1 MALAATMT
9 CMQYMATLAHM
20 STMSTTESVS
30 LGAGFQKGEISGKR
44 AGKIAAKISAC
55 GHSG

>member
-1 MALAATMT
+1 
-9 CMQYMATLAHM
+9 MQYMATLAHM